1 MATFYTL
8 RKDPKTERLY
18 DAPLIDIPSPNAPG
32 GNSKEQA
39 LSRFQAALPDLI
51 SKTDARIRD
60 MEQRAAAGLVKS
72 MEQTSRAKE
81 LARFKRRKLVLQE
94 GRFPCGVSDG
104 LDPVWGQ
111 YSDKYINDAVT
122 AGVTVDDSYMPT
134 GKATVPAG
142 PSADFIAQCRH
153 AAVAVRQLENKRLV
167 QAGQDKSRNA
177 ELTERADTARYVAS
191 ALDDGYVPTCKE
203 VDNDIELFNLLVPL
217 YPGAQREN
225 RLVQMNHAR
234 SIEWSRQDR
243 VRRK

>member
-8 RKDPKTERLY
+8 KKDPKTGRLY
-18 DAPLIDIPSPNAPG
+18 DAPYIDIPDANSRA
-32 GNSKEQA
+32 NSKEQA

-51 SKTDARIRD
+51 AKTDARIRD

-72 MEQTSRAKE
+72 MEQTGHAKE

-111 YSDKYINDAVT
+111 YSDRYINDAVN
-122 AGVTVDDSYMPT
+122 AGVAVDDSFQPT
-134 GKATVPAG
+134 GRATVPAG
-142 PSADFIAQCRH
+142 PSPEFIAQCRH
-153 AAVAVRQLENKRLV
+153 TAVAVRRLEQKRRF

-177 ELTERADTARYVAS
+177 ELTERADTARYAAA
-191 ALDDGYVPTCKE
+191 ALDDGAFVTCRE

-225 RLVQMNHAR
+225 RLAQMDHAR
-234 SIEWSRQDR
+234 SIAWAQQDR
-243 VRRK
+243 LRRK